1 MKPKSLLALLIFF
14 TCNLY
19 AQEKN
24 YIEQEVFI
32 PTNSVTIHGTLIN
45 PILKGKK
52 IFVME
57 NGKAKEV
64 IIKTGLRTDTQ
75 VAVEEG
81 LMVGDSVASVT
92 PSFRRLRDFRSI
104 ELGPGERRQVQF
116 SIPVRDLR
124 FVGKDME
131 YVLEKGWMNATVQSF
146 NLPFRWE
153 P

>member
-1 MKPKSLLALLIFF
+1 
-14 TCNLY
+14 
-19 AQEKN
+19 
-24 YIEQEVFI
+24 
-32 PTNSVTIHGTLIN
+32 
-45 PILKGKK
+45 
-52 IFVME
+52 
-57 NGKAKEV
+57 
-64 IIKTGLRTDTQ
+64 
-75 VAVEEG
+75 
-81 LMVGDSVASVT
+81 MVGDSVASVT
-92 PSFRRLRDFRSI
+92 PSFRRLRDFRSV